1 MAVTWTDSVVDE
13 QYDGAW
19 NKVAYLHSLMRHELR
34 QRERIR
40 STSHEAGHEQP
51 GWTPSQAGHEA
62 GHEQPGW
69 TPSQAGHE
77 AGHEHKR
84 IEWMLW
90 CDWDLIFTDLA
101 AQLPLEE

>member
-62 GHEQPGW
+62 GHE
-69 TPSQAGHE
+69 
-77 AGHEHKR
+77 HKR